1 MVLQNSLLN
10 EVFLRQNKYFKTHYF
25 AQEKQEHFQ
34 SLIGAEQNLSSVSPF
49 ITIAADSSLIIW
61 GSTPEFPFLNLCL
74 LSEHHSFHC
83 SALKV
88 EIRKNILKFSIMN
101 YFIVCSTS
109 NANYLK
115 KKSGVSFRCLCAIL
129 FPKYILP
136 VKSMAICVSCTLH
149 NSELSVNLFAPN
161 KNDIKS

>member
-10 EVFLRQNKYFKTHYF
+10 KVFLRQNKYFKTHYF
-25 AQEKQEHFQ
+25 VQEKQEHFQ
-34 SLIGAEQNLSSVSPF
+34 SLIGAEQNLSSVSPV
-49 ITIAADSSLIIW
+49 ITIAAVSSLIIG
-61 GSTPEFPFLNLCL
+61 GSTPEFPFLNLYL
-74 LSEHHSFHC
+74 LPEHHSFNC

-88 EIRKNILKFSIMN
+88 EIRKNILKFSILN

-109 NANYLK
+109 NANYF

-136 VKSMAICVSCTLH
+136 VKSMGTCVSCTLH
-149 NSELSVNLFAPN
+149 NSKLSVNLFAPN
-161 KNDIKS
+161 ENDIKS